1 MDDELDLGPV
11 DYFLVG
17 FPPGAPLDGGALL
30 QMAAL
35 VQQGIVQVLDAL
47 VITKDPDGTIAGVDI
62 SEAGDSAELLAFSGV
77 RTGLIADED
86 MQLAAEEMP
95 PGSVAAFVLYENTW
109 ARGFVTAV
117 HERGGTFLGSG
128 RIGMDDLLAAIEA
141 AGD

>member
-1 MDDELDLGPV
+1 MDEEFDLGPV

-17 FPPGAPLDGGALL
+17 FPPGAPLDGGALM

-35 VQQGIVQVLDAL
+35 VQQGIIQVLDAL
-47 VITKDPDGTIAGVDI
+47 VITKDADGTIAGVDI
-62 SEAGDSAELLAFSGV
+62 SEAGGSAELLAFSGV

-117 HERGGTFLGSG
+117 HERGGEFLGSG
-128 RIGMDDLLAAIEA
+128 RIGMDDLLSAIEA
-141 AGD
+141 LGD

>member
-1 MDDELDLGPV
+1 MADELDLGPV

-17 FPPGAPLDGGALL
+17 FPPGAPRAGGALA

-35 VQQGIVQVLDAL
+35 VDAGVIEVLDAL
-47 VITKDPDGTIAGVDI
+47 VIRKDADGTISGI
-62 SEAGDSAELLAFSGV
+62 NLAEMGPVADVVAFEGV
-77 RTGLIADED
+77 RPGLLGDDD
-86 MQLAAEEMP
+86 MAIAAEEMP

-117 HERGGTFLGSG
+117 HERGGVFLGSG

>member
-35 VQQGIVQVLDAL
+35 VQQGIIEVLDAL
-47 VITKDPDGTIAGVDI
+47 VITKDADGTIAGVDI
-62 SEAGDSAELLAFSGV
+62 SEAGDSAELIAFSGV

>member
-1 MDDELDLGPV
+1 MAPELDLGPV

-17 FPPGAPLDGGALL
+17 FPPGAPLDGGALM

-35 VQQGIVQVLDAL
+35 VQQGIIDVLDAL
-47 VITKDPDGTIAGVDI
+47 VIRKDEDGTISGVDLA
-62 SEAGDSAELLAFSGV
+62 EAAGGAEMIAFSGV
-77 RTGLIADED
+77 RTGLIQDED

-117 HERGGTFLGSG
+117 HERGGLFLGSG
-128 RIGMDDLLAAIEA
+128 RIGMDDLLAAMEA
-141 AGD
+141 AGE

>member
-1 MDDELDLGPV
+1 MAPELDLGPV

-17 FPPGAPLDGGALL
+17 FPPGAPLDGGALM

-35 VQQGIVQVLDAL
+35 VQQGIIEVLDAL
-47 VITKDPDGTIAGVDI
+47 VIRKDEDGTISGVDLA
-62 SEAGDSAELLAFSGV
+62 EAAGGAELVAFAGV
-77 RTGLIADED
+77 RTGLIQDED

-117 HERGGTFLGSG
+117 HERGGLFLGSG
-128 RIGMDDLLAAIEA
+128 RIGMDDLLAAMEA
-141 AGD
+141 AGE

>member
-35 VQQGIVQVLDAL
+35 VQQGIIEVLDAL
-47 VITKDPDGTIAGVDI
+47 VITKDADGTIAGVDI
-62 SEAGDSAELLAFSGV
+62 SEAGGSAELLAFSGV

>member
-1 MDDELDLGPV
+1 MADELDLGPV

-17 FPPGAPLDGGALL
+17 FPPGAPLDGGALA

-35 VQQGIVQVLDAL
+35 VDAGVIEVLDAL
-47 VITKDPDGTIAGVDI
+47 VIRKDADGTISGI
-62 SEAGDSAELLAFSGV
+62 NLAEMGPVADVAAFEGV
-77 RTGLIADED
+77 RPGLLGDDD
-86 MQLAAEEMP
+86 MAIAAEEMP

-117 HERGGTFLGSG
+117 HERGGVFLGSG

>member
-35 VQQGIVQVLDAL
+35 VQQGIIEVLDAL
-47 VITKDPDGTIAGVDI
+47 VITKDADGTIAGVVI
-62 SEAGDSAELLAFSGV
+62 SEAGDSAELIAFSGV

>member
-35 VQQGIVQVLDAL
+35 VQQGIIEVLDAL
-47 VITKDPDGTIAGVDI
+47 VITKDADGTIAGVDI
-62 SEAGDSAELLAFSGV
+62 SEAGNSAELIAFSGV

>member
-1 MDDELDLGPV
+1 MADELDLGPV

-17 FPPGAPLDGGALL
+17 FPPGAPLDGGALA

-35 VQQGIVQVLDAL
+35 VDAGVIEVLDAL
-47 VITKDPDGTIAGVDI
+47 VIRKDADGTISGI
-62 SEAGDSAELLAFSGV
+62 NLAEMGPVADVVAFEGV
-77 RTGLIADED
+77 RPGLLGDDD
-86 MQLAAEEMP
+86 MALAAEEMP

-117 HERGGTFLGSG
+117 HERGGVFLGSG

>member
-1 MDDELDLGPV
+1 MADELDLGPV

-17 FPPGAPLDGGALL
+17 FPPGAPLDGGALA

-35 VQQGIVQVLDAL
+35 VDAGVIEVLDAL
-47 VITKDPDGTIAGVDI
+47 VIRKDADGTISGI
-62 SEAGDSAELLAFSGV
+62 NLAEMGPVADVVAFEGV
-77 RTGLIADED
+77 RPGLLGDDD
-86 MQLAAEEMP
+86 MAIAAEEMP

-117 HERGGTFLGSG
+117 HERGGVFLGSG

>member
-35 VQQGIVQVLDAL
+35 VQQGIIEVLDAL
-47 VITKDPDGTIAGVDI
+47 VITKDADGTIAGVDI
-62 SEAGDSAELLAFSGV
+62 SEAGDSAELIAFSGV
-77 RTGLIADED
+77 RTGLVADED

>member
-1 MDDELDLGPV
+1 MAPELDIGPV

-17 FPPGAPLDGGALL
+17 FPPGAPLDGGALM

-35 VQQGIVQVLDAL
+35 VQQGIIEVLDAL
-47 VITKDPDGTIAGVDI
+47 VIRKDEDGTISGVDLA
-62 SEAGDSAELLAFSGV
+62 EAAGGAEMIAFSGV
-77 RTGLIADED
+77 RTGLIQDED

-117 HERGGTFLGSG
+117 HERGGLFLGSG
-128 RIGMDDLLAAIEA
+128 RIGMDDLLAAMEA
-141 AGD
+141 AGE

>member
-1 MDDELDLGPV
+1 MADELDLGPV

-17 FPPGAPLDGGALL
+17 FPPGAPLDGGALA

-35 VQQGIVQVLDAL
+35 VDAGIIEVLDAL
-47 VITKDPDGTIAGVDI
+47 VIRKDADGTI
-62 SEAGDSAELLAFSGV
+62 SGV
-77 RTGLIADED
+77 NLAEMGPVADVVAFEGVRPGLLGDDD
-86 MQLAAEEMP
+86 MAIAAEEMP

-117 HERGGTFLGSG
+117 HERGGVFLGSG

>member
-1 MDDELDLGPV
+1 MADELDLGPV

-17 FPPGAPLDGGALL
+17 FPPGAPLDGGALA

-35 VQQGIVQVLDAL
+35 VDAGIIEVLDAL
-47 VITKDPDGTIAGVDI
+47 VIRKDADGSI
-62 SEAGDSAELLAFSGV
+62 SGINLAEAGDAAELVAFSGV
-77 RTGLIADED
+77 RTGLIHDED

-117 HERGGTFLGSG
+117 HERGGATPNP
-128 RIGMDDLLAAIEA
+128 RRAACA
-141 AGD
+141 

>member
-1 MDDELDLGPV
+1 MADELDLGPV

-17 FPPGAPLDGGALL
+17 FPPGAPLDGGALA

-35 VQQGIVQVLDAL
+35 VDAGVIEVLDAL
-47 VITKDPDGTIAGVDI
+47 VIRKDADGTI
-62 SEAGDSAELLAFSGV
+62 SGV
-77 RTGLIADED
+77 NLAEMGPVADVVAFEGVRPGLLGDDD
-86 MQLAAEEMP
+86 MAIAAEEMP

-117 HERGGTFLGSG
+117 HERGGVFLGSG

>member
-1 MDDELDLGPV
+1 MADELDLGPV

-17 FPPGAPLDGGALL
+17 FPPGAPLDGGALA

-35 VQQGIVQVLDAL
+35 VEAGIIEVLDAL
-47 VITKDPDGTIAGVDI
+47 VIRKDADGTI
-62 SEAGDSAELLAFSGV
+62 SGV
-77 RTGLIADED
+77 NLAEMGPVADVVAFEGVRPGLLGDDD
-86 MQLAAEEMP
+86 MAIAAEEMP

-117 HERGGTFLGSG
+117 HERGGVFLGSG

>member
-17 FPPGAPLDGGALL
+17 FPPGAPLDGGVLL

-35 VQQGIVQVLDAL
+35 VQQGIIEVLDAL
-47 VITKDPDGTIAGVDI
+47 VITKDADGTIAGIDI

>member
-1 MDDELDLGPV
+1 MAEELDLGPV

-17 FPPGAPLDGGALL
+17 FPPGAPLDGGALA

-35 VQQGIVQVLDAL
+35 VDAGVIEVLDAL
-47 VITKDPDGTIAGVDI
+47 VIRKDADGTI
-62 SEAGDSAELLAFSGV
+62 SGV
-77 RTGLIADED
+77 NLAEMGPVADVVAFEGVRPGLLGDDD
-86 MQLAAEEMP
+86 MAIAAEEMP

-117 HERGGTFLGSG
+117 HERGGVFLGSG

-141 AGD
+141 AGE

>member
-1 MDDELDLGPV
+1 MADELDLGPV

-17 FPPGAPLDGGALL
+17 FPPGAPLDGGALA

-35 VQQGIVQVLDAL
+35 VDAGIIEVLDAL
-47 VITKDPDGTIAGVDI
+47 VIRKDADGSI
-62 SEAGDSAELLAFSGV
+62 SGV
-77 RTGLIADED
+77 NLAEMGPVADVVAFEGVRPGLLGDDD
-86 MQLAAEEMP
+86 MAIAAEEMP

-117 HERGGTFLGSG
+117 HERGGVFLGSG

-141 AGD
+141 AGE

>member
-1 MDDELDLGPV
+1 MAQELDLGPV

-17 FPPGAPLDGGALL
+17 FPPGAPLDGGALM

-35 VQQGIVQVLDAL
+35 VQQGVIQVLDAL
-47 VITKDPDGTIAGVDI
+47 VIRKDEDGTISGVDL

-77 RTGLIADED
+77 RTGLIQDED

-109 ARGFVTAV
+109 ARGFITAV
-117 HERGGTFLGSG
+117 HERGGVFLGSG

-141 AGD
+141 AGE

>member
-1 MDDELDLGPV
+1 MDPEPDLGPV

-17 FPPGAPLDGGALL
+17 FPPGAPLDGGALM

-35 VQQGIVQVLDAL
+35 VQQGIIQVLDAL
-47 VITKDPDGTIAGVDI
+47 VITKDADGTIAGVDI

-109 ARGFVTAV
+109 ARGFVNAV

>member
-1 MDDELDLGPV
+1 MDPEPDLGPV

-17 FPPGAPLDGGALL
+17 FPPGAPLDGGALM

-35 VQQGIVQVLDAL
+35 VQQGIIQVLDAL
-47 VITKDPDGTIAGVDI
+47 VITKDADGTIAGVDI

>member
-1 MDDELDLGPV
+1 MAPELDLGPV

-17 FPPGAPLDGGALL
+17 FPPGAPLDGGALM

-35 VQQGIVQVLDAL
+35 VQQGVIQVLDAL
-47 VITKDPDGTIAGVDI
+47 VIRKDEDGTISGLDL

-77 RTGLIADED
+77 RTGLIQDED

>member
-35 VQQGIVQVLDAL
+35 VQQGIIEVLDAL
-47 VITKDPDGTIAGVDI
+47 VITKDSDGTIAGVDI

-77 RTGLIADED
+77 RAGLIADED

>member
-1 MDDELDLGPV
+1 MAEELDLGPV

-17 FPPGAPLDGGALL
+17 FPPGAPLDGGALA

-35 VQQGIVQVLDAL
+35 VDAGVIEVLDAL
-47 VITKDPDGTIAGVDI
+47 VIRKDADGTI
-62 SEAGDSAELLAFSGV
+62 SGV
-77 RTGLIADED
+77 NLAEMGPMADVVAFEGVRPGLLGDDD
-86 MQLAAEEMP
+86 MAIAAEEMP

-117 HERGGTFLGSG
+117 HERGGVFLGSG

-141 AGD
+141 AGE

>member
-17 FPPGAPLDGGALL
+17 FPPGAPLDGGVLL
-30 QMAAL
+30 QMAGL
-35 VQQGIVQVLDAL
+35 VQQGIIQVLDAL
-47 VITKDPDGTIAGVDI
+47 VITKDADGTIAGVDI

-86 MQLAAEEMP
+86 MRLAAEEMP

>member
-1 MDDELDLGPV
+1 MAAELDLGPV

-17 FPPGAPLDGGALL
+17 FPPGAPLDGGALA

-35 VQQGIVQVLDAL
+35 VDAGVIEVLDAL
-47 VITKDPDGTIAGVDI
+47 VIRKDADGTISGI
-62 SEAGDSAELLAFSGV
+62 NLAEMGPVADVVAFEGV
-77 RTGLIADED
+77 RPGLLGDDD
-86 MQLAAEEMP
+86 MAIAAEEMP

-117 HERGGTFLGSG
+117 HERGGVFLGSG

>member
-1 MDDELDLGPV
+1 MAADLELGPV

-17 FPPGAPLDGGALL
+17 FPPGAPLDGGALM

-35 VQQGIVQVLDAL
+35 VQQGVIQVLDAL
-47 VITKDPDGTIAGVDI
+47 VIRKDDDGTISGVDL
-62 SEAGDSAELLAFSGV
+62 SEAGDSAALMAFSGV

-86 MQLAAEEMP
+86 VQLAAEEMP

-109 ARGFVTAV
+109 ARGFITAV
-117 HERGGTFLGSG
+117 HERGGVFLGSG

-141 AGD
+141 SGD

>member
-1 MDDELDLGPV
+1 MDPELDLGPV

-17 FPPGAPLDGGALL
+17 FPPGAPLDGGALM

-35 VQQGIVQVLDAL
+35 VEHGVIQVLDAL
-47 VITKDPDGTIAGVDI
+47 VITKDADGTIAGVDI

>member
-1 MDDELDLGPV
+1 MDPELDLGPV

-17 FPPGAPLDGGALL
+17 FPPGAPLDGGALM

-35 VQQGIVQVLDAL
+35 VQQGIIQVLDAL
-47 VITKDPDGTIAGVDI
+47 VITKDADGTIAGVDI